1 MFNQI
6 FYTRIIKLNSYLFI
20 AMLFTMSY
28 SCKTQKK
35 IQSETETMTTNTV
48 INKKPFTSTHV
59 FIAKFKQ
66 IKFHTCLGLT
76 TLCPK
81 ECGNSGN
88 YAIFNVSSYK
98 THIINGEAGTEKL
111 STYNIQISDYY
122 KNEIK
127 EDYVNFIKKLK
138 PDDEVTI
145 YVDYIYD
152 TTKPTVK
159 TEEKLISISKK

>member
-1 MFNQI
+1 MFNVKI
-6 FYTRIIKLNSYLFI
+6 HNRIMKLKNYSLLLMLFI
-20 AMLFTMSY
+20 MFY
-28 SCKTQKK
+28 GCKTQKK
-35 IQSETETMTTNTV
+35 IQSETETMTTNKV

-76 TLCPK
+76 ALCPK
-81 ECGNSGN
+81 DCGNSGN

-111 STYNIQISDYY
+111 LTYNIQISDYY

-127 EDYVNFIKKLK
+127 EDYVSFIKKLK
-138 PDDEVTI
+138 PEDEVTI
-145 YVDYIYD
+145 YIDYIYD

-159 TEEKLISISKK
+159 TEEKLISISKN